1 MILHSKVSG
10 DVGGGGG
17 SYITRPTRREKLYDA
32 DLAIYVYHNGEIEI
46 GKNRNGKIGPASV
59 EDAVF
64 YFSKI
69 LAQLKLKD
77 TQLDMFKEGLFELLY
92 ESITNVLKGNHNE
105 RTICSKST
113 GNGSNSDRGT

>member
-10 DVGGGGG
+10 DCGGGG
-17 SYITRPTRREKLYDA
+17 SIRITRPTNREKLYEA
-32 DLAIYVYHNGEIEI
+32 DLAIYVYHNGDIEI

-92 ESITNVLKGNHNE
+92 ESINNTLKGNHYE
-105 RTICSKST
+105 RAICRQSKRD
-113 GNGSNSDRGT
+113 GS